1 MADNT
6 DSTPERSATP
16 RPASRVPA
24 QVVAGHVINSV
35 MIGLLVAGAGGLVL
49 PRFLRA
55 NGLSLRGGEVAYML
69 VCLFVLAA
77 LVAFLVFSAIS
88 QFNAE
93 KNAKD
98 RAAEA
103 LARKQKTARRPK
115 DWGDLL
121 EDRLQAYDALFPA
134 PPPQEGQPPAEPAV
148 EAPPELKTTERVP
161 VPFEDG
167 AVPPPTRTAP
177 PLILPTP
184 SPPPAGAMA
193 ATPASPQQ
201 PPSPDPA
208 LISFAERAYEM
219 VTVDSLEF
227 SDRERFGLH
236 LFIAGACGELTQ
248 RRAWT
253 AAEGQAALSG
263 ALTQIGMA
271 RDFADGF
278 AASAN
283 AFAQIDA
290 LRPMI
295 DGGAAA
301 MKIWLDRKERAD
313 QGAEAFYAMSMLFTG
328 WGSSAESI
336 VAPDRV
342 FVLAVAVDV
351 APLGAEGISPETH
364 RAILRGTKTLIE
376 GAVSSGGGSEVCHV
390 HTGLAAAF
398 AYGEAAIRAA
408 IEIQESAD
416 AWARSWD
423 KYRITLQVAVD
434 TAFAAL
440 VGETFVSEGLL
451 RTVRLLLATPPEQ
464 IICTEPVR
472 HEALDGDQ
480 FLPQVLAD
488 APQDTPALF
497 QVPWTREQ
505 PAVDHK
511 PVEYRQIGGNGSE
524 IVSAAQKAAALEE
537 WLKQAGVSSA
547 SDQSRTD

>member
-6 DSTPERSATP
+6 NNTPERSATP
-16 RPASRVPA
+16 QPASRVPA

-77 LVAFLVFSAIS
+77 LVAFLVFSAIY

-93 KNAKD
+93 KNAKA

-103 LARKQKTARRPK
+103 LARKQKNARRPK

-121 EDRLQAYDALFPA
+121 EDRLDAYDALFPA
-134 PPPQEGQPPAEPAV
+134 PPPQEEQPPAEPAV
-148 EAPPELKTTERVP
+148 EAPPELKTTEGVP

-167 AVPPPTRTAP
+167 AVPPPTRIAP
-177 PLILPTP
+177 SLILPTP
-184 SPPPAGAMA
+184 SPPTAGAMT
-193 ATPASPQQ
+193 ATPTTPPQA
-201 PPSPDPA
+201 PSPDPV
-208 LISFAERAYEM
+208 LTTFAERAYEM

-248 RRAWT
+248 HRAWT
-253 AAEGQAALSG
+253 AVEGQAALSR

-283 AFAQIDA
+283 AFAQVEA
-290 LRPMI
+290 LRAMI

-301 MKIWLDRKERAD
+301 MKIWLDRQERAD
-313 QGAEAFYAMSMLFTG
+313 QGAEAFYAMSMLFTV

-336 VAPDRV
+336 AAPDRV
-342 FVLAVAVDV
+342 FVVAVSVDV

-364 RAILRGTKTLIE
+364 RAILRGAKNLIE
-376 GAVSSGGGSEVCHV
+376 GAVSRSGGRVVCRV
-390 HTGLAAAF
+390 HTGLAASF
-398 AYGEAAIRAA
+398 SYGEAAIRAA
-408 IEIQESAD
+408 VEIQESAD

-423 KYRITLQVAVD
+423 KYRITLQAAVD

-440 VGETFVSEGLL
+440 VGETFVSDGLL
-451 RTVRLLLATPPEQ
+451 RTARLLLATPPDQ

-472 HEALDGDQ
+472 NEALDGDR

-488 APQDTPALF
+488 VPHDTPALF
-497 QVPWTREQ
+497 RVPWTREQ
-505 PAVDHK
+505 APVDHK
-511 PVEYRQIGGNGSE
+511 PVE
-524 IVSAAQKAAALEE
+524 
-537 WLKQAGVSSA
+537 
-547 SDQSRTD
+547 